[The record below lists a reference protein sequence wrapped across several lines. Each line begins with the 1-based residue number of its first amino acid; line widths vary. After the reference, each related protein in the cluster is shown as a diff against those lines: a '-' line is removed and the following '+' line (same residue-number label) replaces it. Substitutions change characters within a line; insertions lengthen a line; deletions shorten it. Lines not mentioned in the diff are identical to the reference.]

1 MYIYRLLK
9 KQSYVKIPLMEN
21 EIEEKIG
28 DAEVVAAD
36 DTLGND
42 ALGDEVASGEIPP
55 VKAKLWTKDFTII
68 TLGSFVSMLGACVV
82 SYAFNFLVY
91 DKTSSP
97 FLYAL
102 MMVAFMLPQL
112 TAPIF
117 AGAFFDR
124 HSRRKAIYTLDY
136 ISTALFVAV
145 TLICYFDV
153 FSYWLSLIIVL
164 IFGTI
169 NAVYMVAYDSFY
181 PNLISKGNYSKAYA
195 ISSLLYPIASTIMVP
210 VAGWAYDSIGV
221 VPLFAFSAVAFF
233 ITATF
238 ETRVKAKEPHLEM
251 LAEKPQTEKI
261 KPLRQFGKD
270 LKFGIGYLKQE
281 KGLMIITVYFFFT
294 MAAGAVLSTL
304 FLPFLRTNFP
314 SVDIA
319 LGRKTLVITSSLIY
333 SLIMA
338 SNTVG
343 RLIGGV
349 FHYVKRINP
358 KIKFTIAIT
367 VYVTIGVLD
376 AIVLFM
382 PYWWLMALLQVVS
395 GMFAVTSFNIRIS
408 GTQNHVPDNVR
419 ARFNGTFYLLTTC
432 GTMIGQLVG
441 GALGEKFDSR
451 WIVLGAMVINMI
463 AIWAIMFAGRKHVKP
478 IYNNEI

>member
-1 MYIYRLLK
+1 MD
-9 KQSYVKIPLMEN
+9 N
-21 EIEEKIG
+21 EITDKTESPVTDEAVSPEVIPVEE
-28 DAEVVAAD
+28 
-36 DTLGND
+36 
-42 ALGDEVASGEIPP
+42 PP
-55 VKAKLWTKDFTII
+55 VRAKLWTRDFTII
-68 TLGSFVSMLGACVV
+68 TWGSFVSMLGACVV

-124 HSRRKAIYTLDY
+124 HSRRKAIYILDY
-136 ISTALFVAV
+136 TSTVLFVAV
-145 TLICYFDV
+145 TLICYFDL
-153 FSYWLSLIIVL
+153 FNYWLSLFIVL

-210 VAGWAYDSIGV
+210 VAGWAYDTIGI

-238 ETRVKAKEPHLEM
+238 ETRVKAKEPHLEA
-251 LAEKPQTEKI
+251 LAKNTAKDKI
-261 KPLRQFGKD
+261 KPLQQFNKD
-270 LKFGIGYLKQE
+270 LKFGLIYLKQE
-281 KGLMIITVYFFFT
+281 KGLLIITLYFFFT

-304 FLPFLRTNFP
+304 YLPFLRNNFP
-314 SVDIA
+314 TADIV
-319 LGRKTLVITSSLIY
+319 LGRKTFIITSSLIY

-338 SNTVG
+338 ANTVG

-358 KIKFTIAIT
+358 RIKFTIAMV
-367 VYVTIGVLD
+367 VYVTIGILD

-382 PYWWLMALLQVVS
+382 PYWWLMAIIQVIS

-432 GTMIGQLVG
+432 GTMLGQLVG
-441 GALGEKFDSR
+441 GALGEQFDSR